1 MNGIA
6 MGMMGGPPPMEV
18 DVKIEQKNEL
28 IDLLHSDLS
37 RHIGDCWERAKFSKT
52 EITER
57 LLKCE
62 RQRRGVYDPD
72 KAMEIAKTGGSDIYM
87 RITDIKARAAAN
99 WIVDVM
105 LGGGR
110 RAFELEPAKEPEL
123 PPEIAA
129 GIVDLV
135 RLEMQEFLVAGGQV
149 HPEAFRVRMDQV
161 HDQIMEKMR
170 KEADERAN
178 RMENKI
184 YDQLTAGGFEEAL
197 RDFIDDFVTYPT
209 AILKGPIVR
218 RKKQMKWGP
227 NFQPIILND
236 FARNTERVSPHDM
249 FPSPNSSN
257 VNDGFLIQ
265 RHRLTR
271 GSLQSMRGTPGY
283 SDKDIDQV
291 LDRFG
296 DQGFRQWL
304 MGDQERDRLEGKPHA
319 RLYTKEVIEA
329 IEYWGSVSGKM
340 LMDWGYKKKLDP
352 YKEYEIN
359 AWQIGPFIIKVQLNP
374 DPLGARPY
382 EIAQWV
388 PVPGSFWGTALPE
401 QMRDVQV
408 MCNASARSLA
418 NNMGVA
424 SGPQAEIHID
434 RLPDGEDVTSMFPWK
449 IWQTTSD
456 RTGGGQPAV
465 RFFQPDMNAAPLL
478 NVYQYFMKQADEIT
492 GIPNYVYGGQAS
504 GGAGRTA
511 SGLSMLM
518 DNAAKGIKSAIS
530 SVDKVVASIVQRLY
544 VHNMMYDADTA
555 CKGDF
560 KVNAKGAMG
569 LVAKEQLQMRRN
581 EFLQATANPVDLQIL
596 GAKGRAY
603 LLREVAESLQMETDK
618 LVPTPEMIEHQEQK
632 QMEAQQAMLAAQQAQ
647 EEVQFER
654 GPNGEL
660 LGAKFG
666 PPQQN
671 VVDASPPGAVM
682 RPAI

>member
-6 MGMMGGPPPMEV
+6 IGMIGTPPPVEV
-18 DVKIEQKNEL
+18 DVKTNQKNDL
-28 IDLLHSDLS
+28 IETMYSGLS
-37 RHIGDCWERAKFSKT
+37 RHISDAWERAKFSKT

-72 KAMEIAKTGGSDIYM
+72 KAMEIARTGGSDIYM
-87 RITDIKARAAAN
+87 RITDIKSRAAAN
-99 WIVDVM
+99 WINDVM
-105 LGGGR
+105 IGGGR
-110 RAFELEPAKEPEL
+110 RAFELQPSKEPEL
-123 PPEIAA
+123 PPEISA
-129 GIVDLV
+129 GIVELV
-135 RLEMQEFLVAGGQV
+135 QLEMQQFVQAGGQV
-149 HPEAFRVRMDQV
+149 HPEAFRVRMEQV
-161 HDQIMEKMR
+161 HDTIMARMREEAEKC
-170 KEADERAN
+170 AN

-184 YDQLTAGGFEEAL
+184 DDQLTQGGFEAAF
-197 RDFIDDFVTYPT
+197 RDFVDDFVTYPT
-209 AILKGPIVR
+209 AILKGPVIR
-218 RKKQMKWGP
+218 RKKTLKWGP
-227 NFQPIILND
+227 GFQPIITSDHVRETN
-236 FARNTERVSPHDM
+236 RVSPHDI

-257 VNDGFLIQ
+257 VNDGYLIE

-271 GSLQSMRGTPGY
+271 ASLQAMRGTPGY
-283 SDKDIDQV
+283 SDRDIDQV

-296 DQGFRQWL
+296 ENGFRQWL

-340 LMDWGYKKKLDP
+340 LMDWGFKKKLDP
-352 YKEYEIN
+352 YKEYEVN
-359 AWQIGPFIIKVQLNP
+359 VWQIGPFIIKVALNP

-401 QMRDVQV
+401 QMRDVQI
-408 MCNASARSLA
+408 MCNAAARSLA

-424 SGPQAEIHID
+424 SGPQAEIHVD

-465 RFFQPDMNAAPLL
+465 RFFQPSMNAPELM
-478 NVYQYFMKQADEIT
+478 NVYLTFMKQADEVT

-518 DNAAKGIKSAIS
+518 DNAAKGIKSAIAS
-530 SVDKVVASIVQRLY
+530 CDVVVSSIVQRLY
-544 VHNMMYDADTA
+544 VHNMIYDTDISA
-555 CKGDF
+555 KGDF
-560 KVNAKGAMG
+560 KIAAKGAMG

-581 EFLQATANPVDLQIL
+581 EFLQTTANPVDLQIV
-596 GAKGRAY
+596 GPKGRAY
-603 LLREVAESLQMETDK
+603 LLRQVAESLQMDTDK
-618 LVPTPEMIEHQEQK
+618 LVPT
-632 QMEAQQAMLAAQQAQ
+632 Q
-647 EEVQFER
+647 EEIAFKEEQLQALQMQQQMQQMQQQQGQLPAPAALDPAGNPAGGQAANLVQ
-654 GPNGEL
+654 
-660 LGAKFG
+660 
-666 PPQQN
+666 
-671 VVDASPPGAVM
+671 
-682 RPAI
+682 

>member
-1 MNGIA
+1 MDLNMNGLAI
-6 MGMMGGPPPMEV
+6 GMLGATPPTEV
-18 DVKIEQKNEL
+18 DIKVTQKNDL
-28 IDLLHSDLS
+28 IDVLYSGLS
-37 RHIGDCWERAKFSKT
+37 RHITDCWERAKFSKT
-52 EITER
+52 ETTER

-110 RAFELEPAKEPEL
+110 RAYELQPSKEPEL
-123 PPEIAA
+123 PPEISA
-129 GIVDLV
+129 GIVELV
-135 RLEMQEFLVAGGQV
+135 QMEMQQFVQAGGQV
-149 HPEAFRVRMDQV
+149 HPEAFRVRMEQV
-161 HDQIMEKMR
+161 HDTIMARMR
-170 KEADERAN
+170 EEADRCAN

-184 YDQLTAGGFEEAL
+184 EDQLTAGGFEVAFRE
-197 RDFIDDFVTYPT
+197 FIDDFVTYPT
-209 AILKGPIVR
+209 AILKGPVVR
-218 RKKQMKWGP
+218 RKKTMHWGQG
-227 NFQPIILND
+227 FQPVVVND
-236 FARNTERVSPHDM
+236 YVRQTERVSPHDM

-257 VNDGFLIQ
+257 VNDGYLIE

-271 GSLQSMRGTPGY
+271 SSLQAMRGTPGY

-304 MGDQERDRLEGKPHA
+304 MGDQERDRLEGKPHS

-329 IEYWGSVSGKM
+329 LEFWGSVSGKM
-340 LMDWGYKKKLDP
+340 LMDWGFKKKLDP
-352 YKEYEIN
+352 YKEYEVN
-359 AWQIGPFIIKVQLNP
+359 VWQIGPFIIKVSLNP

-388 PVPGSFWGTALPE
+388 PVPGSFWGVALGE
-401 QMRDVQV
+401 VMRDVQI
-408 MCNASARSLA
+408 MCNAAARSLA

-424 SGPQAEIHID
+424 SGPQAEIHVD

-465 RFFQPDMNAAPLL
+465 RFFQPNMNAAELL
-478 NVYQYFMKQADEIT
+478 NVYQFYMRQADEVT
-492 GIPNYVYGGQAS
+492 GIPNYVYGSGAT

-518 DNAAKGIKSAIS
+518 DNAAKGIKSAIA
-530 SVDKVVASIVQRLY
+530 SVDTVVASIVNRLY
-544 VHNMMYDADTA
+544 VHNMIYDPDISA
-555 CKGDF
+555 KGDF
-560 KVNAKGAMG
+560 KVMAKGAMG

-581 EFLQATANPVDLQIL
+581 EFLQATANPVDLQIV
-596 GAKGRAY
+596 GPQGRAY
-603 LLREVAESLQMETDK
+603 LLREVAESLQMDTDK
-618 LVPTPEMIEHQEQK
+618 IVPTNEQLEFKQEQI
-632 QMEAQQAMLAAQQAQ
+632 QAMQMQQMAQQQAQ
-647 EEVQFER
+647 QQAQAPATLDVAGNPAGGQAANLVQ
-654 GPNGEL
+654 
-660 LGAKFG
+660 
-666 PPQQN
+666 
-671 VVDASPPGAVM
+671 
-682 RPAI
+682 

>member
-1 MNGIA
+1 MNIA
-6 MGMMGGPPPMEV
+6 IGMIGSPPPVEV
-18 DVKIEQKNEL
+18 DVEVKQKNEL
-28 IDLLHSDLS
+28 IDILHSDLS
-37 RHIGDCWERAKFSKT
+37 RHIHDCWERAKFSKT

-72 KAMEIAKTGGSDIYM
+72 KAMDIAKTGGSDIFM
-87 RITDIKARAAAN
+87 RITDIKARAAYS
-99 WIVDVM
+99 WITDVV

-123 PPEIAA
+123 PPEISS

-135 RLEMQEFLVAGGQV
+135 RLEMQDFLMAGGQV

-170 KEADERAN
+170 KESDDRAN

-184 YDQLTAGGFEEAL
+184 QDQLTEGGFDGAF

-218 RKKQMKWGP
+218 RKKLMKWGP

-236 FARNTERVSPHDM
+236 FARHTERVSPHDI

-271 GSLQSMRGTPGY
+271 ASLQSMRGTPGY
-283 SDKDIDQV
+283 SDKDINQV

-296 DQGFRQWL
+296 ETGFRQWL

-340 LMDWGYKKKLDP
+340 LMDWGFKGKKLDP

-359 AWQIGPFIIKVQLNP
+359 AWMIGPFIIKAQLNP

-388 PVPGSFWGTALPE
+388 QVPGSFWGTALPE

-408 MCNASARSLA
+408 MCNAAARSLA

-478 NVYQYFMKQADEIT
+478 NVYQYFMKQADEVT
-492 GIPNYVYGGQAS
+492 GIPNYVYGGNTS

-530 SVDKVVASIVQRLY
+530 SVDVVVSSIVQRLY
-544 VHNMMYDADTA
+544 VHNMIYDPDVS

-560 KVNAKGAMG
+560 KVKAKGAMG

-581 EFLQATANPVDLQIL
+581 EFLQATANPIDIQIL
-596 GAKGRAY
+596 GPQGRAY

-618 LVPTPEMIEHQEQK
+618 LVPTPEMVEFKQEQ
-632 QMEAQQAMLAAQQAQ
+632 AQAMQMQQMQQQAQ
-647 EEVQFER
+647 QQPATLDPAGNPAGGQDANLVQ
-654 GPNGEL
+654 
-660 LGAKFG
+660 
-666 PPQQN
+666 
-671 VVDASPPGAVM
+671 
-682 RPAI
+682 